1 MKLKV
6 MKKLHDKKKRAN
18 DDDVNELKL
27 KMAKAMLA
35 SHNKGDMN
43 LCKPTNERKEI
54 DKYCNKIF
62 DTDPGLN

>member
-27 KMAKAMLA
+27 KLAKAMLA
-35 SHNKGDMN
+35 SHNKGD
-43 LCKPTNERKEI
+43 
-54 DKYCNKIF
+54 
-62 DTDPGLN
+62 